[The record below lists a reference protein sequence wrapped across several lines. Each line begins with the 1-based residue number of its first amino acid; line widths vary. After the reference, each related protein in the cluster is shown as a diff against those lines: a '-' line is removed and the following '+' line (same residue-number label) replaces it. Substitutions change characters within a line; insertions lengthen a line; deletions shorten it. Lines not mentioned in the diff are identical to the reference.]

1 MKLAKREERDVE
13 VEAVLRIP
21 GEPDAP
27 VVVRLPEWAEQKRRG
42 K

>member
-1 MKLAKREERDVE
+1 MKSAQGEIE

-27 VVVRLPEWAEQKRRG
+27 VVVRLPEWAERKRRG
-42 K
+42 EK